1 MHSGRN
7 RIEPM
12 CVRDASRLQS
22 PNDGVVMRP
31 VRHAYP
37 RPVRRSR
44 RCLSRIRGES
54 PPLIV
59 GEGFAP
65 EWRSVLIDRQALAKI
80 ESHIADAVAKG
91 RRIRCGGKRIAR
103 MARRTIG
110 PVSSEMTIA
119 QERDIRAVGACD
131 CFDDAD
137 RSCMRPTTRSTALP
151 PTFVPQTEACLA
163 CGRGL
168 GIWHGGMNTGRM
180 SSEAAPFG
188 RVKQSGIG
196 REGSRHC
203 LEDYLE
209 MKYLCTGGI

>member
-1 MHSGRN
+1 MFETLRGCSRRTMAWLCDLFGMATPVQSGVH
-7 RIEPM
+7 E
-12 CVRDASRLQS
+12 
-22 PNDGVVMRP
+22 GVCREFVEK
-31 VRHAYP
+31 VRHLSLA
-37 RPVRRSR
+37 RALLRSGD
-44 RCLSRIRGES
+44 RC
-54 PPLIV
+54 
-59 GEGFAP
+59 A
-65 EWRSVLIDRQALAKI
+65 DRQAGSGQNRI
-80 ESHIADAVAKG
+80 PC
-91 RRIRCGGKRIAR
+91 RRERPQNRCGGKRIAR

-119 QERDIRAVGACD
+119 QERDIRAAGACD

-137 RSCMRPTTRSTALP
+137 RSCMRPTTRSTAFP
-151 PTFVPQTEACLA
+151 HIWPQTEACLA
-163 CGRGL
+163 CRRGL
-168 GIWHGGMNTGRM
+168 GIWHSGMNTGRM